1 MTTTAI
7 LTLGYVKFA
16 LTPKKAAEIMI
27 LLADAPQ
34 VGDSYDRDAERRE
47 PRRPGSY
54 HYVKPDDDQSS
65 VHVTLTNAPVEP
77 CRREPLPEEE

>member
-34 VGDSYDRDAERRE
+34 VTDSYDRDAERRE

-54 HYVKPDDDQSS
+54 HYLKPLDDQASIY
-65 VHVTLTNAPVEP
+65 VTLTNSEIEAE
-77 CRREPLPEEE
+77 RRPDLPEEN